1 MDFHVRADR
10 SVDASKAKAEAGL
23 VAEAEQPR
31 AIDRLAQR
39 AADVVRQGLTDR
51 ARITHTAVLS
61 DTEFAVGLVLNG
73 EEAGRTLDVGPHAD
87 QHEACAAYRALW
99 GEKADLR
106 RYQNGVIAESVLWTP
121 HRPEQRAQIPFQAA
135 EWLLKRHLG
144 SVSVASRS
152 ANDSWLRIIQVPDAA
167 RDAVCVAN
175 SETQGFAPIM
185 TAYQKLHSVL
195 KNIDDELPLGV
206 LNVTP
211 ASELLRYASVF
222 VPHPVDVNRLATAPE
237 SLGYVPVAEVGLQFE
252 SSPRWPDDLEAVQAL
267 KLALLEKVARVLQP
281 RIRARMAIALDADA
295 TAVEDQASLELL
307 MDGVAFRLRIM
318 YEKEKVMIE
327 RALEPARPGV
337 PKPPAPPRRLL
348 LPALAKWE
356 RRFEYEPWH
365 HSTLAPMHHRFPSF
379 STAVRLLKRWASAH
393 MLRIEAEALELLVA
407 HTYLAPGSLGA
418 PAGATAGFLRTLE
431 ELAAWD
437 WRTSPMFV
445 PLVAVTRDAAS
456 ASGRPR
462 FPTAEREEAL
472 AAFSRRGEKHAW
484 SIVTETDT
492 SGTRWTG
499 NVGPLNA
506 GRVQALA
513 GATLAAVRGV
523 SPLDVPALFATPLEH
538 YDAVFHLSPGTR
550 AAQALKPEIPSGF
563 RSAEAHDVRL
573 GFDPAGLLAAD
584 IQRLYGD
591 ALFVFHDANGGRAI
605 GILFNPQRITPRA
618 FKPLL
623 GYNTAPASKSLVT
636 LNKAAV
642 TEEIKRLGAGIVT
655 SVDVKK

>member
-1 MDFHVRADR
+1 M
-10 SVDASKAKAEAGL
+10 
-23 VAEAEQPR
+23 AEAEQPR
-31 AIDRLAQR
+31 AIDRLARR

-51 ARITHTAVLS
+51 ARTVHTIVLS
-61 DTEFAVGLVLNG
+61 DTQFAVGLLLNG
-73 EEAGRTLDVGPHAD
+73 EEAGRILDVGPHAD
-87 QHEACAAYRALW
+87 QQEACVAYRELW
-99 GEKADLR
+99 GEKSDMR
-106 RYQNGVIAESVLWTP
+106 RYQNGVIAESVVWSP

-144 SVSVASRS
+144 GVSVSSRS
-152 ANDSWLRIIQVPDAA
+152 ANDEWLQIVQVPDAA
-167 RDAVCVAN
+167 RDAVCAAN

-185 TAYQKLHSVL
+185 AAYQKLHSVL

-237 SLGYVPVAEVGLQFE
+237 SLGFVPVAEIALQFE

-267 KLALLEKVARVLQP
+267 KLALLEKIARVLQP
-281 RIRARMAIALDADA
+281 RMRARMSIALDAEA
-295 TAVEDQASLELL
+295 SPVEDQASLELL
-307 MDGVAFRLRIM
+307 TEGVAFRVRIM
-318 YEKEKVMIE
+318 YEKEKLMIE

-348 LPALAKWE
+348 APALAKWE
-356 RRFEYEPWH
+356 RRFEHEPRH
-365 HSTLAPMHHRFPSF
+365 HSTLAPMHHRFSSF
-379 STAVRLLKRWASAH
+379 STAARLMKRWAAAH
-393 MLRIEAEALELLVA
+393 MLCLEGEALELLVA
-407 HTYLAPGSLGA
+407 HTYLTPGSLGA

-431 ELAAWD
+431 ALAAWD
-437 WRTSPMFV
+437 WRSSPLFV

-462 FPTAEREEAL
+462 FPTEEREEAL
-472 AAFSRRGEKHAW
+472 TAFSRRSEKHAW

-492 SGTRWTG
+492 TGVRWTG
-499 NVGPLNA
+499 GVGPLIA

-513 GATLAAVRGV
+513 GATLAAVRGAD
-523 SPLDVPALFATPLEH
+523 PLDVPALFVTPLEH
-538 YDAVFHLSPGTR
+538 YDAVLHLAAGTR
-550 AAQALKPEIPSGF
+550 AAQSLRPEIPAGF
-563 RSAEAHDVRL
+563 RSAETHDVRL
-573 GFDPAGLLAAD
+573 GFDPASLLVAD

-591 ALFVFHDANGGRAI
+591 ALLVFHDVNGGRAI

-623 GYNTAPASKSLVT
+623 GYNSAPASKSLVT
-636 LNKAAV
+636 LNKPAII
-642 TEEIKRLGAGIVT
+642 EELKRLGAGIVA
-655 SVDVKK
+655 SVDVRK

>member
-1 MDFHVRADR
+1 MDA
-10 SVDASKAKAEAGL
+10 ANAKADAGL

-31 AIDRLAQR
+31 AIDRLAHR

-51 ARITHTAVLS
+51 ARIVHTVVLS
-61 DTEFAVGLVLNG
+61 DTQFAVGLLLNG

-87 QHEACAAYRALW
+87 QQEACAAYRALW

-144 SVSVASRS
+144 AVAVESRS
-152 ANDSWLRIIQVPDAA
+152 ANDGWLQIIQVPDAA

-175 SETQGFAPIM
+175 AETQGFAPIM
-185 TAYQKLHSVL
+185 AAYQKLHSVL

-222 VPHPVDVNRLATAPE
+222 VPHPVDANRLATAPE

-295 TAVEDQASLELL
+295 SPVEDQAALELL

-356 RRFEYEPWH
+356 RRFEHESRH

-379 STAVRLLKRWASAH
+379 STAVRLLKRWAAAH
-393 MLRIEAEALELLVA
+393 MLRLEGEALELLAA

-431 ELAAWD
+431 QLAAWD
-437 WRTSPMFV
+437 WRTAPLFV

-462 FPTAEREEAL
+462 FPAEEREAAL
-472 AAFSRRGEKHAW
+472 AAFARRGERHAW

-492 SGTRWTG
+492 SGVRWTG
-499 NVGPLNA
+499 GVGPLVA

-513 GATLAAVRGV
+513 GATLAAVRGATA
-523 SPLDVPALFATPLEH
+523 VPALFATPLEH
-538 YDAVFHLSPGTR
+538 YDAVLHLAPGTR
-550 AAQALKPEIPSGF
+550 AAQALKPEMPSAF

-573 GFDPAGLLAAD
+573 GFDPASLLAAD

-591 ALFVFHDANGGRAI
+591 ALLVFHDANGGRAI
-605 GILFNPQRITPRA
+605 GILFNPQRSTPRA

-623 GYNTAPASKSLVT
+623 GYNSAPASKSLVA
-636 LNKAAV
+636 LNKADV
-642 TEEIKRLGAGIVT
+642 VDELKRLGAGIVT
-655 SVDVKK
+655 GVDVRK